1 MTKLHKSAV
10 SNLRSSEHGKRRFKK
25 CPVRKHGFLK
35 HPIFK
40 WELRLQ
46 LPLGNAFSI
55 NLPKILLSV
64 VFLLSSCIL
73 CLGQSDYHFCIMKY
87 RDQIPEY
94 TRISIWSKLHII
106 NSYYVITRKYTVL
119 YQYYAGKSTNRVVL
133 ILLSLKFPVYLTS
146 FSETFFS
153 TWSTFVTT
161 PWRGILSS

>member
-1 MTKLHKSAV
+1 MQILWKQFSFSVPISPEWMHA
-10 SNLRSSEHGKRRFKK
+10 SSIQ
-25 CPVRKHGFLK
+25 CTVKHGFLK

-55 NLPKILLSV
+55 NLLKILLFV

-73 CLGQSDYHFCIMKY
+73 CLGQYDYCFCIMKY
-87 RDQIPEY
+87 RDQIPQY

-119 YQYYAGKSTNRVVL
+119 YRYYAGRSTNRVVL
-133 ILLSLKFPVYLTS
+133 ILLSLKY
-146 FSETFFS
+146 
-153 TWSTFVTT
+153 TWQVF
-161 PWRGILSS
+161 

>member
-119 YQYYAGKSTNRVVL
+119 YRYYAGRSTNRVVL
-133 ILLSLKFPVYLTS
+133 ILLSLKFPGVPRG

-153 TWSTFVTT
+153 TWSTFVMT